1 MLLSSLPAVVA
12 SFAVLTFGGV
22 GTGTWLIHLLAIF
35 LSGVLALAGGRL
47 VLLARISFPAVAV
60 IALSLASIA
69 LPLLYTSAGPSRWVE
84 IGPLSLY
91 MAPVVIP
98 SFLVASAVS
107 LRVGGNIEAIALTAI
122 VVSSLV
128 LAVQPD
134 ASQALAMLLGS
145 VATVVGSRFWSLRSA
160 LTLMSAL
167 LVVGWAFSR
176 PDPLQP
182 VPYVEGVFALAFNHS
197 LLAGIAVA
205 VSAITFVA
213 GLCLCAFRWAYWLSP
228 VAAYYTALFACSIA
242 ELTPAP
248 LVGFGAGPLLG
259 FGLVVIV
266 SRWATAQTLP
276 NKSNNYAPAAP
287 DAASR
292 AGF

>member
-1 MLLSSLPAVVA
+1 
-12 SFAVLTFGGV
+12 
-22 GTGTWLIHLLAIF
+22 
-35 LSGVLALAGGRL
+35 
-47 VLLARISFPAVAV
+47 
-60 IALSLASIA
+60 
-69 LPLLYTSAGPSRWVE
+69 
-84 IGPLSLY
+84 

-98 SFLVASAVS
+98 SFLVAISVS
-107 LRVGGNIEAIALTAI
+107 LQTGGSIQAIAFTAI

-128 LAVQPD
+128 LAIQPD
-134 ASQALAMLLGS
+134 ASQALAMLVGY
-145 VATVVGSRFWSLRSA
+145 VATVAGSRFWSLRTT
-160 LTLMSAL
+160 LTMMSTF

-197 LLAGIAVA
+197 LISGVAVA
-205 VSAITFVA
+205 VSAIAFVA
-213 GLCLCAFRWAYWLSP
+213 GLCLCAFRGAYWLSP
-228 VAAYYTALFACSIA
+228 VAAYYAALFACSIA
-242 ELTPAP
+242 GLTPAP

-266 SRWATAQTLP
+266 SRWATVQTLP

-287 DAASR
+287 DAVNR